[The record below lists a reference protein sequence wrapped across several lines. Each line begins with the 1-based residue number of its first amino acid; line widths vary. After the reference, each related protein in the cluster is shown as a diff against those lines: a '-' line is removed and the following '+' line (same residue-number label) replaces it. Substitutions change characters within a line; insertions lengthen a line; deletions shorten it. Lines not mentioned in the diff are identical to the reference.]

1 MGATVTSH
9 QEVGKAMLNTT
20 SLNAVEQA
28 TFSQQFIR
36 PLYDS
41 YCFANIPQTIDF
53 LLTGED
59 ASALSLDVFDG
70 LPTHYDKVI
79 LFFVDAFGWRFF
91 ERYAD
96 RYPFLKT
103 CLDHGVIS
111 TLTSQFPSTTAAHT
125 TCIHTSLNVGQ
136 SGVYE
141 WNYYEPL
148 VDDII
153 SPLLFS
159 YARDKFARD
168 TLAKANISP
177 TEYYPQRTLYQAL
190 KAKGIVSYIFQSQAY
205 TPSTFSN
212 AVFSGSHVVPFQ
224 NLPDALSRLTEVI
237 TAHKAPPYYY
247 FVYYD
252 RIDALCHHYGPNSPE
267 FEREVDSFLTAMNT
281 LFYQKLHD
289 KVGKTLLLITADHG
303 QVEVNPNTTIY
314 LNKEIPGIERYL
326 KTNRQ
331 GRLLVPAGSARDMFL
346 YVKDELLAE
355 AVEILRHHLAG
366 RAEIYP
372 TNDLLAQ
379 HFFGSQPPSASF
391 LGRVGNVVILPYEH
405 ESVWWYEEGVFEMR
419 FSGHHGGLTPAEMEI
434 PFMALHL

>member
-1 MGATVTSH
+1 
-9 QEVGKAMLNTT
+9 MLNTA

-28 TFSQQFIR
+28 AFSQQFIR

-41 YCFANIPQTIDF
+41 YCFANIPLTIDF
-53 LLTGED
+53 LLTGD
-59 ASALSLDVFDG
+59 GTSALPLDVFG
-70 LPTHYDKVI
+70 NLPTRYDKVI

-103 CLDHGVIS
+103 CLDKGVVS
-111 TLTSQFPSTTAAHT
+111 KMTSQFPSTTAAHT
-125 TCIHTSLNVGQ
+125 TCIHTGLNVGQ

-168 TLAKANISP
+168 TLTKANIP
-177 TEYYPQRTLYQAL
+177 PAEFYPQRTLYSAL
-190 KAKGIVSYIFQSQAY
+190 KAKGIVSYIFQSHAY

-212 AVFSGSHVVPFQ
+212 IVFSGSHVVPFQ
-224 NLPDALSRLTEVI
+224 NISDALIRLTEVV

-252 RIDALCHHYGPNSPE
+252 RIDALCHHYGPNSSE
-267 FEREVDSFLTAMNT
+267 FEREIDSFLTAMNT
-281 LFYQKLHD
+281 LFYQKLRG
-289 KVGKTLLLITADHG
+289 KVGNTLLLITADHG
-303 QVEVNPNTTIY
+303 QIEVDPNTTIY
-314 LNKEIPGIERYL
+314 LNKVIPGIERYL

-346 YVKDELLAE
+346 HIKDELLDE
-355 AVEILRHHLAG
+355 AVELLRSHLKD
-366 RAEIYP
+366 RATVYL
-372 TNDLLAQ
+372 TADLLTK
-379 HFFGSQPPSASF
+379 HFFGPQPPSSNF
-391 LGRVGNVVILPYEH
+391 LNRVGNIVILPYAN
-405 ESVWWYEEGVFEMR
+405 ESVWWYEAEVFEMR
-419 FSGHHGGLTPAEMEI
+419 FHGHHGGLTPAEMEI
-434 PFMALHL
+434 PFLALPL

>member
-1 MGATVTSH
+1 
-9 QEVGKAMLNTT
+9 MLNTA
-20 SLNAVEQA
+20 SLNAVKQA
-28 TFSQQFIR
+28 SFSSQFIR

-41 YCFANIPQTIDF
+41 YCFANIPLTIDF
-53 LLTGED
+53 LLTG
-59 ASALSLDVFDG
+59 AGTSALPLDVFG
-70 LPTHYDKVI
+70 NLPTDYDKVI

-91 ERYAD
+91 ERYSD

-103 CLDHGVIS
+103 CLDHGVVS
-111 TLTSQFPSTTAAHT
+111 KLTSQFPSTTAAHT
-125 TCIHTSLNVGQ
+125 TCIHTGLNVGQ
-136 SGVYE
+136 SGIYE

-168 TLAKANISP
+168 TLIKANISP
-177 TEYYPQRTLYQAL
+177 AEFYPQHTLYSAL
-190 KAKGIVSYIFQSQAY
+190 KAKGIVSYIFQSQVY

-224 NLPDALSRLTEVI
+224 NLPDALARLTEIV

-252 RIDALCHHYGPNSPE
+252 RIDALCHHYGPNAPE

-281 LFYQKLHD
+281 LFYQKLRG

-303 QVEVNPNTTIY
+303 QVEVDPGTTIY
-314 LNKEIPGIERYL
+314 LNKELPGIELYL
-326 KTNRQ
+326 KTNQQ

-346 YVKDELLAE
+346 HVKDELLDE
-355 AVEILRHHLAG
+355 AVELLQRRLLG
-366 RAEIYP
+366 KAEVY
-372 TNDLLAQ
+372 TTADLLAQ
-379 HFFGSQPPSASF
+379 HFFGSQPPSAAFHS
-391 LGRVGNVVILPYEH
+391 RVGNVVILPYPD
-405 ESVWWYEEGVFEMR
+405 ESVWWYEEGTFEMR
-419 FSGHHGGLTPAEMEI
+419 FHGHHGGLTRAEMEI
-434 PFMALHL
+434 PFIALPL